1 MASHHAISPA
11 RPAVHWSGGGRAV
24 LCWSAGVLISSY
36 QADDDWAAVEL
47 FFTSQ
52 LSLELLLAV
61 TPL

>member
-1 MASHHAISPA
+1 MQYRQPGLQCIGVEVAE
-11 RPAVHWSGGGRAV
+11 
-24 LCWSAGVLISSY
+24 LYYAGVLESLISSY